1 MDKKLFETIFIEFHI
16 FINNLPAPYNDDVI
30 AKQKKTMNRVIFENT
45 KSLRSPLEIKW
56 IVSPRQ
62 TTVQQRIFFVIM
74 TGE

>member
-45 KSLRSPLEIKW
+45 KSLRSPLEIK
-56 IVSPRQ
+56 
-62 TTVQQRIFFVIM
+62 
-74 TGE
+74 